1 MSKATVDR
9 AALKRALG
17 VLVKCTH
24 RKASV
29 PHLQH
34 IKLEVNGDVRLT
46 ATDLEVSA
54 VVKLPRQNRG
64 GEFQALLP
72 AGRLAEYVR
81 KSKAD
86 TVTFERQDEFKT
98 GLDGLASLVGLSTG
112 DFPATLGEEGTLLA
126 SFKAG
131 ELAAA
136 LRVTNFA
143 VSTEVVRYALTGVL
157 IEVKRTGTGKGP
169 KSWGAALVAS
179 DGKRLSATRLPVGD
193 AHALRTIIPWK
204 AAELLEQLTAGAGP
218 EERVELR
225 GTLVQATDAKTGEKS
240 DTPQIV
246 QLHFTVGGAGL
257 FTRIVDGHFPD
268 YAAVIPA
275 NIDKVYEVDRVTLVR
290 ELERVRQACTDKTL
304 ATRFAFAD
312 GKLTLFSKTVDVG
325 EATAELPVKGN
336 APVTI
341 VFNPE
346 YVLDFCK
353 AQGKKV
359 ERITLRLCDKERAGV
374 LSGQEGNQYI
384 LMPLTINL

>member
-1 MSKATVDR
+1 MTKATVDR
-9 AALKRALG
+9 AELKRALG

-24 RKASV
+24 RKATV

-34 IKLEVNGDVRLT
+34 IKLSVNGDVQLT

-54 VVKLPRQNRG
+54 VVNLPRQNRG

-72 AGRLAEYVR
+72 AKLLAEYVR
-81 KSKAD
+81 KSKGAE
-86 TVTFERQDEFKT
+86 VTFERHDQFKT
-98 GLDGLASLVGLSTG
+98 GLDGVAALVGLDTA
-112 DFPATLGEEGTLLA
+112 DFPAHLGEEGKLLA

-157 IEVKRTGTGKGP
+157 FHVKRTGTGRGP

-193 AHALRTIIPWK
+193 ATELRTIIPWK
-204 AAELLEQLTAGAGP
+204 AAELLEQLAAGVDP
-218 EERVELR
+218 DERVELR
-225 GTLVQATDAKTGEKS
+225 GTLVQATDVKTGQKS
-240 DTPQIV
+240 DTPEIV

-257 FTRIVDGHFPD
+257 FTRIVEGHFPD
-268 YAAVIPA
+268 YEAVVPA
-275 NIDKVYEVDRVTLVR
+275 HCDKVFEVDRVTLIR
-290 ELERVRQACTDKTL
+290 EIERVRQACTDKTL
-304 ATRFAFAD
+304 ATRFTFAG

-325 EATAELPVKGN
+325 EATAELPVKGD
-336 APVTI
+336 AAVTT
-341 VFNPE
+341 VFNPD

-359 ERITLRLCDKERAGV
+359 ERITLKLESKERAGIWT
-374 LSGQEGNQYI
+374 GHEGNQYI